1 MKVLP
6 RDEVSGLHGKQGYML
21 GSPRGKHPNKQH
33 WPARKVSEGQE
44 PKVLMAKDIEHEG
57 TQRKCS
63 GLWAEEK
70 AHSIVF
76 QFLSLFLTVLLDYA
90 NKKKNNKKTT
100 TPSSYSFSLFT

>member
-1 MKVLP
+1 
-6 RDEVSGLHGKQGYML
+6 ML

-90 NKKKNNKKTT
+90 NKKKKKK
-100 TPSSYSFSLFT
+100 PPLPPLILFLCLLNFFSS